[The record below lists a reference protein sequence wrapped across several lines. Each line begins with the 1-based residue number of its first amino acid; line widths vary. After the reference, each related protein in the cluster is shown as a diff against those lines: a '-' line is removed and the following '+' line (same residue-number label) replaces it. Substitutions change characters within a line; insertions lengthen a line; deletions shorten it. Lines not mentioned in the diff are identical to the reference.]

1 MVTPPSCPGLHVEI
15 LVNGQPLQEYDD
27 IDESSVPLNTITKYI
42 EARSD
47 VNFAVRARF
56 DEGFLFPAGD
66 IKFETTLDRRYEARC
81 VIKAAK
87 LFQAKGKIS
96 EGPTSRIGETTNAL
110 YKYRFKALDLGMLVL
125 PCHFFTMT
133 WKRCLPCPVED
144 TGPQVGEGLMRD
156 IQAMGIITAKLQYI
170 REIRPDEAKI
180 GFRDSKSFG
189 EIPEKAFKGQPKSHY
204 GGIDLAIP
212 MKIHWLNYDYIG
224 NGPFVTVNFK
234 YRSLDVLRALHIIPR
249 EPTPLPIEDRPIEDL
264 NHDETR
270 EVLRLY
276 KNREAEALKIKKEAN
291 NKRARSGSAET
302 AGEDDV
308 VIVDGPSHKRRCGGK
323 SEVIVL
329 E

>member
-110 YKYRFKALDLGMLVL
+110 YKYRFKALDL
-125 PCHFFTMT
+125 
-133 WKRCLPCPVED
+133 VED

-204 GGIDLAIP
+204 GG
-212 MKIHWLNYDYIG
+212 
-224 NGPFVTVNFK
+224 
-234 YRSLDVLRALHIIPR
+234 
-249 EPTPLPIEDRPIEDL
+249 PIEDL

-308 VIVDGPSHKRRCGGK
+308 VIVDGPSHKRRRGGD

-329 E
+329 D

>member
-110 YKYRFKALDLGMLVL
+110 YKYRFKALDL
-125 PCHFFTMT
+125 
-133 WKRCLPCPVED
+133 VED

-308 VIVDGPSHKRRCGGK
+308 VIVDGPSHKRRRGGD

-329 E
+329 D